1 MKVTPWRGV
10 LRRLAHRHR
19 TLHAEEQHL
28 ERRLARVKASS
39 CVVLSEIDRVRGVI
53 AKERAA

>member
-1 MKVTPWRGV
+1 MTPWRGV

-19 TLHAEEQHL
+19 TLHAEEKHL

-39 CVVLSEIDRVRGVI
+39 CVVLSEIDRVRAVI